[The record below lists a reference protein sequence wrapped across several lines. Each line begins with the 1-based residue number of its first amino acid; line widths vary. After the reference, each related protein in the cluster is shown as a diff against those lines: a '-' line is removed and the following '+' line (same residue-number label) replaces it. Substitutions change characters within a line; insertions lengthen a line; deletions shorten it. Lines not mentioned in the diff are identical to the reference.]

1 MHSFSTVILICLK
14 RSLKIF
20 TNNKFLKVAKI
31 LAYYNYERYTVITK
45 KSFMKEWL
53 IRIKFKKI
61 ICNLIL
67 ILILSIV
74 LFPTIKANA
83 ASDDLNYYAINDINL
98 RSQRDFSSSI
108 VTVIPKN
115 QKAIVKAN
123 SEDKDGWIE
132 ISYKGYKGY
141 MKINYLTMLNPLQ
154 SYGEYYAPSAVNL
167 RANRDFSS
175 AIVVTIPVNAL
186 MYVEDGSVDKNGW
199 VRIIYEGR
207 VGYMKQNYITVKD
220 PTKNYINYY
229 APNAINMRESRTFD
243 SPTVTTIPKNQQFYM
258 EEGTT
263 DTNGWAKILYQG
275 KVGYMKTY
283 YFSITDPTKTYGIYY
298 APNIVNLRAGR
309 SFDTAIV
316 ESIPQNQQLYVEDN
330 SRDKNGW
337 VKIISQNGV
346 VGYMRDCYLTTYNP
360 TKTYFENY
368 AISALNIRSK
378 PDYNSETIIV
388 APKNAKIY
396 VEQNSKDANDWLKV
410 AYNGRVGYMKSA
422 YITAKVPNAK
432 YSIKYATSN
441 INLRQSRTY
450 DSKIVDV
457 IPESAKVEMEVGSLD
472 SNNWAKFIYGNTVG
486 YMNVAYFSD
495 SPYQPIKKTYKE
507 TAYTSTF
514 SNALTKTMAGN
525 PQTDKKPANSYI
537 NVEAIKLT
545 GTNKGTAITA
555 NGQVRSTASKTGFVQ
570 GKLRNGEAITILN
583 TVTASDGSKWYK
595 FNFNRQWFNATQED
609 TSYYLN
615 PNNFAENSA
624 TYLQFLVLS
633 KPANINTNEVNKNI
647 LAGKGIL
654 ANKASSF
661 SKAATTYNVNE
672 IYLISHA
679 LLETGNGTSQLAN
692 GVTVSKVDGKPVTPK
707 KVYNMYG
714 IGAVDSDPLRGGSEY
729 AYKQGWDTPEKAI
742 IGGAGFVA
750 QNYISKGQDT
760 LYKMRYNPANPG
772 VHLYATDIGWAS
784 KQTKGMQN
792 LYNQLSSYTQ
802 QFDVPKYK

>member
-1 MHSFSTVILICLK
+1 
-14 RSLKIF
+14 
-20 TNNKFLKVAKI
+20 
-31 LAYYNYERYTVITK
+31 
-45 KSFMKEWL
+45 MKEWL
-53 IRIKFKKI
+53 ISIKFNKI
-61 ICNLIL
+61 IIKLLLLFLI
-67 ILILSIV
+67 STV
-74 LFPTIKANA
+74 LFPTIKVYA
-83 ASDDLNYYAINDINL
+83 ASADLQYYAINDVNL
-98 RSQRDFSSSI
+98 RSKRDFSSST
-108 VTVIPKN
+108 VTTVPKN
-115 QKAIVKAN
+115 QKMTVKAN
-123 SEDKDGWIE
+123 SEDKDGWVE
-132 ISYKGYKGY
+132 ISYKNYKGY
-141 MKINYLTMLNPLQ
+141 MKINYLTMLNPLL

-167 RANRDFSS
+167 RASRDFSS
-175 AIVVTIPVNAL
+175 AIVVTIPVNQL
-186 MYVEDGSVDKNGW
+186 MYVEDGSQDKNGW
-199 VRIIYEGR
+199 VRIIFEGR
-207 VGYMKQNYITVKD
+207 VGYMKQSYISVKN

-243 SPTVTTIPKNQQFYM
+243 ARTMGTIPKNQQFYM

-275 KVGYMKTY
+275 KVGYMKTS

-298 APNIVNLRAGR
+298 APSVVNLRAGR

-316 ESIPQNQQLYVEDN
+316 ESIPQNRQMYVEDN
-330 SRDKNGW
+330 SKDSSGW

-346 VGYMRDCYLTTYNP
+346 AGYMRESYLTTYDP

-378 PDYNSETIIV
+378 PDYNSETLVV
-388 APKNAKIY
+388 APTNAKLY
-396 VEQNSKDANDWLKV
+396 VEQNSLDVNGWLKV

-422 YITAKVPNAK
+422 YITAKMPNAK
-432 YSIKYATSN
+432 YTVKYAIGN
-441 INLRQSRTY
+441 VNLRQSRTY
-450 DSKIVDV
+450 DSKTVTV
-457 IPESAKVEMEVGSLD
+457 IPESAKVEMEIGSLD
-472 SNNWAKFIYGNTVG
+472 GNNWAKFVYGNTVG

-514 SNALTKTMAGN
+514 SSALTKTMAGN

-545 GTNKGTAITA
+545 GTNKGTAITT

-570 GKLRNGEAITILN
+570 GKLKNAEAITILS

-595 FNFNRQWFNATQED
+595 FNFNRQWFNAAQVD

-615 PNNFAENSA
+615 PNNFDKSSA
-624 TYLQFLVLS
+624 TFLQFLVLS
-633 KPANINTNEVNKNI
+633 KPAYIDVNEANKNI
-647 LAGKGIL
+647 LDGKGIL
-654 ANKASSF
+654 ANKANSF
-661 SKAATTYNVNE
+661 STAAKTYNVNE

-742 IGGAGFVA
+742 IGGANFVA

-772 VHLYATDIGWAS
+772 VHLYATDIGWAI
-784 KQTKGMQN
+784 KQTTGMQN
-792 LYNQLSSYTQ
+792 LYKQLSSYTQ
-802 QFDVPKYK
+802 EFDVPKYK

>member
-1 MHSFSTVILICLK
+1 
-14 RSLKIF
+14 
-20 TNNKFLKVAKI
+20 
-31 LAYYNYERYTVITK
+31 
-45 KSFMKEWL
+45 MKEWL
-53 IRIKFKKI
+53 ISIKFNKI
-61 ICNLIL
+61 IIKLLLLFLI
-67 ILILSIV
+67 STV
-74 LFPTIKANA
+74 LFPTIKVHA
-83 ASDDLNYYAINDINL
+83 ASADLQYYAINDVNL
-98 RSQRDFSSSI
+98 RSKRDFSSST
-108 VTVIPKN
+108 VTTVPKN
-115 QKAIVKAN
+115 QKMTVKAN
-123 SEDKDGWIE
+123 SEDKDGWVE
-132 ISYKGYKGY
+132 ISYKNYKGY
-141 MKINYLTMLNPLQ
+141 MKINYLTMLNPLL

-167 RANRDFSS
+167 RASRDFSS
-175 AIVVTIPVNAL
+175 AIVVTIPVNQL
-186 MYVEDGSVDKNGW
+186 MYVEDGSQDKNGW
-199 VRIIYEGR
+199 VRIIFEGR
-207 VGYMKQNYITVKD
+207 VGYMKQSYISVKD

-243 SPTVTTIPKNQQFYM
+243 ARTIGTIPKNQQFYM

-275 KVGYMKTY
+275 KVGYMKTS

-298 APNIVNLRAGR
+298 APSVVNLRAGR

-316 ESIPQNQQLYVEDN
+316 ESIPQNRQMYVEDN
-330 SRDKNGW
+330 SKDSSGW

-346 VGYMRDCYLTTYNP
+346 AGYMRESYLTTYDP

-378 PDYNSETIIV
+378 PDYNSETLVV
-388 APKNAKIY
+388 APTNAKLY
-396 VEQNSKDANDWLKV
+396 VEQNSLDVNGWLKV

-422 YITAKVPNAK
+422 YITAKMPNAK
-432 YSIKYATSN
+432 YTVKYAIGN
-441 INLRQSRTY
+441 VNLRQSRTY
-450 DSKIVDV
+450 DSKTVTV
-457 IPESAKVEMEVGSLD
+457 IPESAKVEMEIGSLD
-472 SNNWAKFIYGNTVG
+472 SNNWAKFVYGNTVG

-514 SNALTKTMAGN
+514 SSALTKTMAGN

-545 GTNKGTAITA
+545 GTNKGTAITT

-570 GKLRNGEAITILN
+570 GKLKNAEAITILS

-595 FNFNRQWFNATQED
+595 FNFNRQWFNAAQVD

-615 PNNFAENSA
+615 PNNFDKSSA
-624 TYLQFLVLS
+624 TFLQFLVLS
-633 KPANINTNEVNKNI
+633 KPAYIDVNEANKNI
-647 LAGKGIL
+647 LDGKGIL
-654 ANKASSF
+654 ANKANSF
-661 SKAATTYNVNE
+661 STAAKTYNVNE

-742 IGGAGFVA
+742 IGGANFVA

-772 VHLYATDIGWAS
+772 VHLYATDIGWAI
-784 KQTKGMQN
+784 KQTTGMQN
-792 LYNQLSSYTQ
+792 LYKQLSSYTQ
-802 QFDVPKYK
+802 EFDVPKYK

>member
-1 MHSFSTVILICLK
+1 
-14 RSLKIF
+14 
-20 TNNKFLKVAKI
+20 
-31 LAYYNYERYTVITK
+31 
-45 KSFMKEWL
+45 MKEWL
-53 IRIKFKKI
+53 ISIKFNKI
-61 ICNLIL
+61 IIKLLLLFLI
-67 ILILSIV
+67 STV
-74 LFPTIKANA
+74 LFPTIKVHA
-83 ASDDLNYYAINDINL
+83 ASADLQYYAINDVNL
-98 RSQRDFSSSI
+98 RSKRDFSSST
-108 VTVIPKN
+108 VTTVPKN
-115 QKAIVKAN
+115 QKMTVKAN
-123 SEDKDGWIE
+123 SEDKDGWVE
-132 ISYKGYKGY
+132 ISYKNYKGY
-141 MKINYLTMLNPLQ
+141 MKINYLTMLNPLL

-167 RANRDFSS
+167 RASRDFSS
-175 AIVVTIPVNAL
+175 AIVVTIPVNQL
-186 MYVEDGSVDKNGW
+186 MYVEDGSQDKNGW
-199 VRIIYEGR
+199 VRIIFEGR
-207 VGYMKQNYITVKD
+207 VGYMKQSYISVKD

-243 SPTVTTIPKNQQFYM
+243 ARTIGTIPKNQQFYM

-275 KVGYMKTY
+275 KVGYMKTS

-298 APNIVNLRAGR
+298 APSVVNLRAGR

-316 ESIPQNQQLYVEDN
+316 ESIPQNRQMYVEDN
-330 SRDKNGW
+330 SKDSSGW

-346 VGYMRDCYLTTYNP
+346 AGYMRESYLTTYDP

-378 PDYNSETIIV
+378 PDYNSETLVV
-388 APKNAKIY
+388 APTNAKLY
-396 VEQNSKDANDWLKV
+396 VEQNSLDVNGWLKV

-422 YITAKVPNAK
+422 YITAKMPNAK
-432 YSIKYATSN
+432 YTVKYAIGN
-441 INLRQSRTY
+441 VNLRQSRTY
-450 DSKIVDV
+450 DSKTVTV
-457 IPESAKVEMEVGSLD
+457 IPESAKIEMEIGSLD
-472 SNNWAKFIYGNTVG
+472 SNNWAKFVYGNTVG

-514 SNALTKTMAGN
+514 SSALTKTMAGN

-545 GTNKGTAITA
+545 GTNKGTAITT

-570 GKLRNGEAITILN
+570 GKLKNAEAITILS

-595 FNFNRQWFNATQED
+595 FNFNRQWFNAAQVD

-615 PNNFAENSA
+615 PNNFDKSSA
-624 TYLQFLVLS
+624 PFLQFLVLS
-633 KPANINTNEVNKNI
+633 KPAYIDVNEANKNI

-654 ANKASSF
+654 ANKANSF
-661 SKAATTYNVNE
+661 STAATTYNVNE

-692 GVTVSKVDGKPVTPK
+692 GVTVSNVDGKPVTPK

-742 IGGAGFVA
+742 IGGANFVA

-772 VHLYATDIGWAS
+772 VHLYATDIGWAI
-784 KQTKGMQN
+784 KQTTGMQN
-792 LYNQLSSYTQ
+792 LYKQLSSYTQ
-802 QFDVPKYK
+802 EFDVPKYK

>member
-1 MHSFSTVILICLK
+1 MIS
-14 RSLKIF
+14 
-20 TNNKFLKVAKI
+20 
-31 LAYYNYERYTVITK
+31 
-45 KSFMKEWL
+45 
-53 IRIKFKKI
+53 IKFNKI
-61 ICNLIL
+61 IFKLLLIFL
-67 ILILSIV
+67 VSTV
-74 LFPTIKANA
+74 LFPTVKAYA
-83 ASDDLNYYAINDINL
+83 ASDDLYYYAINDVNL
-98 RSQRDFSSSI
+98 RSKRDFSSST
-108 VTVIPKN
+108 VTTIPKN
-115 QKAIVKAN
+115 QKMTVKAN
-123 SEDKDGWIE
+123 SEDKDGWVE
-132 ISYKGYKGY
+132 ISYKSYTGY
-141 MKINYLTMLNPLQ
+141 MKINYLTMLNPLL

-167 RANRDFSS
+167 RASRDFTS
-175 AIVVTIPVNAL
+175 AIVVTIPVNQL
-186 MYVEDGSVDKNGW
+186 MYVEDGSQDKDGW
-199 VRIIYEGR
+199 VRIVYEGR
-207 VGYMKQNYITVKD
+207 VGYMKQVYITEKD

-229 APNAINMRESRTFD
+229 APNAINMRGARTFD
-243 SPTVTTIPKNQQFYM
+243 APTVGTIPKNQQFYM

-275 KVGYMKTY
+275 RVGYMKTN
-283 YFSITDPTKTYGIYY
+283 YFSITDPTKTYGNYY
-298 APNIVNLRAGR
+298 APSIVNLRAGR

-316 ESIPQNQQLYVEDN
+316 ESIPKNQQMYVEDN
-330 SRDKNGW
+330 SRDSSGW

-346 VGYMRDCYLTTYNP
+346 AGYMRESYLTTYDP

-378 PDYNSETIIV
+378 PDYSSETIVV
-388 APKNAKIY
+388 APTNAKVY
-396 VEQNSKDANDWLKV
+396 VEQNSLDANGWLKV

-422 YITAKVPNAK
+422 YITAKMPNAK
-432 YSIKYATSN
+432 YSVKYATGN
-441 INLRQSRTY
+441 VNLRQSRTY
-450 DSKIVDV
+450 DSKTVAV
-457 IPESAKVEMEVGSLD
+457 IPESAKVEMEIGSLD

-495 SPYQPIKKTYKE
+495 SPYQPIKKMYKE
-507 TAYTSTF
+507 TIYSSTF

-537 NVEAIKLT
+537 NAEAIKLT
-545 GTNKGTAITA
+545 GTNKGTAVNT

-570 GKLRNGEAITILN
+570 GNLKNAEAITILS

-595 FNFNRQWFNATQED
+595 FNFNRQWFNATQVD

-615 PNNFAENSA
+615 PNNFAKSSA

-633 KPANINTNEVNKNI
+633 KPAYIDVNEVNKNI

-654 ANKASSF
+654 ANKANSF
-661 SKAATTYNVNE
+661 STAATTYNVNE

-742 IGGAGFVA
+742 IGGANFVA

-772 VHLYATDIGWAS
+772 VHLYATDIGWAT
-784 KQTKGMQN
+784 KQTTGMQK
-792 LYNQLSSYTQ
+792 LYNQISSYTQ
-802 QFDVPKYK
+802 EFDTPKYK

>member
-1 MHSFSTVILICLK
+1 
-14 RSLKIF
+14 
-20 TNNKFLKVAKI
+20 
-31 LAYYNYERYTVITK
+31 
-45 KSFMKEWL
+45 MKEWL
-53 IRIKFKKI
+53 ISIKFNKI
-61 ICNLIL
+61 IIKLLLLFLI
-67 ILILSIV
+67 STV
-74 LFPTIKANA
+74 LFPTIKVYA
-83 ASDDLNYYAINDINL
+83 ASADLQYYAINDVNL
-98 RSQRDFSSSI
+98 RSERDFSSST
-108 VTVIPKN
+108 VTTVPKN
-115 QKAIVKAN
+115 QKMTVKAN
-123 SEDKDGWIE
+123 SEDKDGWVE
-132 ISYKGYKGY
+132 ISYKNYKGY
-141 MKINYLTMLNPLQ
+141 MKINYLTMLNPLL

-167 RANRDFSS
+167 RASRDFSS
-175 AIVVTIPVNAL
+175 AIVVTIPVNQL
-186 MYVEDGSVDKNGW
+186 MYVEDGSQDKNGW
-199 VRIIYEGR
+199 VRIIFEGR
-207 VGYMKQNYITVKD
+207 VGYMKQSYISVKD

-243 SPTVTTIPKNQQFYM
+243 ARIIGTIPKNQQFYM

-275 KVGYMKTY
+275 KVGYMKTS

-298 APNIVNLRAGR
+298 APSAVNLRAGR

-316 ESIPQNQQLYVEDN
+316 ESIPQNRQMYVEDN
-330 SRDKNGW
+330 SKDSSGW

-346 VGYMRDCYLTTYNP
+346 AGYMRESYLTTYDP

-378 PDYNSETIIV
+378 PDYNSETLVV
-388 APKNAKIY
+388 ALTNAKLY
-396 VEQNSKDANDWLKV
+396 VEQNSLDVNGWLKV

-422 YITAKVPNAK
+422 YITAKMPNAK
-432 YSIKYATSN
+432 YTVKYAIGN
-441 INLRQSRTY
+441 VNLRQSRTY
-450 DSKIVDV
+450 DSKTVTV
-457 IPESAKVEMEVGSLD
+457 IPESAKVEMEIGSLD
-472 SNNWAKFIYGNTVG
+472 SNNWAKFVYGNTVG
-486 YMNVAYFSD
+486 YMNVAYFSNN
-495 SPYQPIKKTYKE
+495 PYQPIKKTYKE

-514 SNALTKTMAGN
+514 SSALTKTMAGN

-545 GTNKGTAITA
+545 GTNKGTAITT

-570 GKLRNGEAITILN
+570 GKLKNAEAITILS

-595 FNFNRQWFNATQED
+595 FNFNRQWFNAAQVD

-615 PNNFAENSA
+615 PNNFDKSSA
-624 TYLQFLVLS
+624 TFLQFLVLS
-633 KPANINTNEVNKNI
+633 KPAYIDVNEANKNI
-647 LAGKGIL
+647 LDGKGIL
-654 ANKASSF
+654 ANKANSF
-661 SKAATTYNVNE
+661 STAAKTYNVNE

-742 IGGAGFVA
+742 IGGANFVA

-772 VHLYATDIGWAS
+772 VHLYATDIGWAI
-784 KQTKGMQN
+784 KQTTGMQN
-792 LYNQLSSYTQ
+792 LYKQLSSYTQ
-802 QFDVPKYK
+802 EFDVPKYK

>member
-1 MHSFSTVILICLK
+1 
-14 RSLKIF
+14 
-20 TNNKFLKVAKI
+20 
-31 LAYYNYERYTVITK
+31 
-45 KSFMKEWL
+45 MKEWL
-53 IRIKFKKI
+53 ISIKFNKI
-61 ICNLIL
+61 IIKLLLLFLI
-67 ILILSIV
+67 STV
-74 LFPTIKANA
+74 LFPTIKVYA
-83 ASDDLNYYAINDINL
+83 ASADLQYYAINDVNL
-98 RSQRDFSSSI
+98 RSKRDFSSST
-108 VTVIPKN
+108 VTTVPKN
-115 QKAIVKAN
+115 QKMTVKAN
-123 SEDKDGWIE
+123 SEDKDGWVE
-132 ISYKGYKGY
+132 ISYKNYKGY
-141 MKINYLTMLNPLQ
+141 MKINYLTMLNPLL

-167 RANRDFSS
+167 RASRDFSS
-175 AIVVTIPVNAL
+175 AIVVTIPVNQL
-186 MYVEDGSVDKNGW
+186 MYVEDGSQDKNGW
-199 VRIIYEGR
+199 VRIIFEGR
-207 VGYMKQNYITVKD
+207 VGYMKQSYISVKD

-243 SPTVTTIPKNQQFYM
+243 ARTIGTIPKNQQFYM

-275 KVGYMKTY
+275 KVGYMKTS

-298 APNIVNLRAGR
+298 APSVVNLRAGR

-316 ESIPQNQQLYVEDN
+316 ESIPQNRQMYVEDN
-330 SRDKNGW
+330 SKDSSGW

-346 VGYMRDCYLTTYNP
+346 AGYMRESYLTTYDP

-378 PDYNSETIIV
+378 PDYNSETLVV
-388 APKNAKIY
+388 APTNAKLY
-396 VEQNSKDANDWLKV
+396 VEQNSLDVNGWLKV

-422 YITAKVPNAK
+422 YITAKMPNAK
-432 YSIKYATSN
+432 YTVKYATGN
-441 INLRQSRTY
+441 VNLRQSRTY
-450 DSKIVDV
+450 DSKTVTV
-457 IPESAKVEMEVGSLD
+457 IPESAKVEMEIGSID
-472 SNNWAKFIYGNTVG
+472 GNNWAKFVYGNTVG

-514 SNALTKTMAGN
+514 SSALTKTMAGN

-545 GTNKGTAITA
+545 GTNKGTAINA

-570 GKLRNGEAITILN
+570 GKLKNAEAITILS

-595 FNFNRQWFNATQED
+595 FNFNRQWFNAAQVD

-615 PNNFAENSA
+615 PNNFDKSSA
-624 TYLQFLVLS
+624 TFLQFLVLS
-633 KPANINTNEVNKNI
+633 KPAYIDVNEANKNI

-654 ANKASSF
+654 ANKANSF
-661 SKAATTYNVNE
+661 STAATTYNVNE

-742 IGGAGFVA
+742 IGGANFVA

-772 VHLYATDIGWAS
+772 VHLYATDIGWAI
-784 KQTKGMQN
+784 KQTTGMQN
-792 LYNQLSSYTQ
+792 LYKQLSSYTQ
-802 QFDVPKYK
+802 EFDVPKYK

>member
-1 MHSFSTVILICLK
+1 
-14 RSLKIF
+14 
-20 TNNKFLKVAKI
+20 
-31 LAYYNYERYTVITK
+31 
-45 KSFMKEWL
+45 MKEWL
-53 IRIKFKKI
+53 ISIKFNKI
-61 ICNLIL
+61 IIKLLLLFLI
-67 ILILSIV
+67 STV
-74 LFPTIKANA
+74 LFPTIKVYA
-83 ASDDLNYYAINDINL
+83 ASADLQYYAINDVNL
-98 RSQRDFSSSI
+98 RSKRDFSSST
-108 VTVIPKN
+108 VTTVPKN
-115 QKAIVKAN
+115 QKMTVKAN
-123 SEDKDGWIE
+123 SEDKDGWVE
-132 ISYKGYKGY
+132 ISYKNYKGY
-141 MKINYLTMLNPLQ
+141 MKINYLTMLNPLL

-167 RANRDFSS
+167 RASRDFSS
-175 AIVVTIPVNAL
+175 AIVVTIPVNQL
-186 MYVEDGSVDKNGW
+186 MYVEDGSQDKNGW
-199 VRIIYEGR
+199 VRIIFEGR
-207 VGYMKQNYITVKD
+207 VGYMKQSYISVKD

-243 SPTVTTIPKNQQFYM
+243 ARTIGTIPKNQQFYM

-275 KVGYMKTY
+275 KVGYMKTS

-298 APNIVNLRAGR
+298 APSVVNLRAGR

-316 ESIPQNQQLYVEDN
+316 ESIPQNRQMYVEDN
-330 SRDKNGW
+330 SKDSSGW

-346 VGYMRDCYLTTYNP
+346 AGYMRESYLTTYDP

-378 PDYNSETIIV
+378 PDYNSETLVV
-388 APKNAKIY
+388 APTNAKLY
-396 VEQNSKDANDWLKV
+396 VEQNSLDVNGWLKV

-422 YITAKVPNAK
+422 YITAKMPNAK
-432 YSIKYATSN
+432 YTVKYAIGN
-441 INLRQSRTY
+441 VNLRQSRTY
-450 DSKIVDV
+450 DSKTVTV
-457 IPESAKVEMEVGSLD
+457 IPESAKVEMEIGSLD
-472 SNNWAKFIYGNTVG
+472 GNNWAKFVYGNTVG

-514 SNALTKTMAGN
+514 SSALTKTMAGN

-545 GTNKGTAITA
+545 GTNKGTAINA
-555 NGQVRSTASKTGFVQ
+555 NGQVRSVASKTGFVQ
-570 GKLRNGEAITILN
+570 GKLKNAEAITILS

-595 FNFNRQWFNATQED
+595 FNFNRQWFNAAQVD

-615 PNNFAENSA
+615 PNNFDKSSA
-624 TYLQFLVLS
+624 TFLQFLVLS
-633 KPANINTNEVNKNI
+633 KPAYIDVNEANKNI

-654 ANKASSF
+654 ANKANSF
-661 SKAATTYNVNE
+661 STAATTYNVNE

-742 IGGAGFVA
+742 IGGANFVA

-772 VHLYATDIGWAS
+772 VHLYATDIGWAI
-784 KQTKGMQN
+784 KQTTGMQN
-792 LYNQLSSYTQ
+792 LYKQLSSYTQ
-802 QFDVPKYK
+802 EFDVPKYK